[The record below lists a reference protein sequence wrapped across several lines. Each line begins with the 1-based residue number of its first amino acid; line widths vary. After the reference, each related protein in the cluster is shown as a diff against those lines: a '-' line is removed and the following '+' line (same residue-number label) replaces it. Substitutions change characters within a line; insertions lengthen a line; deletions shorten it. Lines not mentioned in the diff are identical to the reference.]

1 MSNLFKT
8 AFLHVLKEEPEMDSV
23 EMTDKDAMAQS
34 LDKGSS
40 PEDFDVDADAAVHH
54 AQATSKM
61 HDQMVHTLQG
71 WIGKLEEFKE
81 FLNGTAPDTMQS
93 KLKNA
98 IPETLFDKIRV
109 AESKKISRVAMEI
122 SSLNELMKGYL
133 ANSNNAKLKFQ

>member
-8 AFLHVLKEEPEMDSV
+8 AFLHVLKEEPEVSPA
-23 EMTDKDAMAQS
+23 ELSDKDAMAQT

-40 PEDFDVDADAAVHH
+40 PEDFDVDADAAAHH

-61 HDQMVHTLQG
+61 HDQMVGTLQG

-81 FLNGTAPDTMQS
+81 FLNGTQPDTMQS